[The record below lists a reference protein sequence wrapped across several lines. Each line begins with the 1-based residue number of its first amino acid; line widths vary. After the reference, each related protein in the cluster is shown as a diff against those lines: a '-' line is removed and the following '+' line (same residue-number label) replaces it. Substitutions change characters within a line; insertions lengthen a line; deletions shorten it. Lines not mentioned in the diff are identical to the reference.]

1 MKLINT
7 FKTIF
12 LLITLLSTL
21 TSTRKVKNRM
31 KRGHSLD
38 LYNRINSQMGICN
51 AEGERCC
58 SSSAFWIKEGLS
70 QNTQEVVVNHRS
82 SYIEK
87 KEEIKYA
94 LNNEQIVYIA
104 IHPDHHFIV
113 FKEANQN
120 YVDIYQSFQDT
131 YSLGD
136 WMQYYFKPSNKN
148 KLTYTEFLEYL
159 HDFLTIEAFPGDEDF
174 DRSMF
179 CMHKLFSMSSKK
191 FINKKKNIQNW
202 FTRNGGFERYFKH
215 ISYSSL
221 PDLESMN
228 FLECGFSMFNSL
240 YTGHKEL
247 IHQKNS
253 Y

>member
-82 SYIEK
+82 SYDEK

-159 HDFLTIEAFPGDEDF
+159 HDFLTIEAFPGDENF
-174 DRSMF
+174 DRSIF

-191 FINKKKNIQNW
+191 FINRKENIQNW
-202 FTRNGGFERYFKH
+202 FTKRKRLKNSFNH
-215 ISYSSL
+215 ISYSSI
-221 PDLESMN
+221 PDKNSIY
-228 FLECGFSMFNSL
+228 FLECRFDRFNQL
-240 YTGHKEL
+240 FNA
-247 IHQKNS
+247 HQMSILFKDS